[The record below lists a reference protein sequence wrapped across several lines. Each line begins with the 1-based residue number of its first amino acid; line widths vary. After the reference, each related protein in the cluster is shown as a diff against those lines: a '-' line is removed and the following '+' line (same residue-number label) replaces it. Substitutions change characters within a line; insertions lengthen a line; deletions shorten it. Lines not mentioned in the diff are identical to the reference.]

1 MSNLP
6 KATKY
11 LVTTRLEALPRNNEP
26 IIMVDG
32 TVPGWKPDNL
42 VDYHFDHHRPGGA
55 SVQIDEIPRGLPWYE
70 NSTFVTT
77 QVDADACVA
86 AAWVQIAEDCSKEDE
101 RKLQAIAWDC
111 DHLCV
116 PRELS
121 DLADFAAQAVAALK
135 AGGELLAK
143 ELGLPADRKTWSVE
157 DKEKYASLAF
167 GRGTQHLIDA
177 CKGKRKFP
185 GEEGEAAQYWQQV
198 ETDTA
203 MLEKEGRVTQYR
215 GCTIIN
221 MKGLGG
227 KYIDPRCAL
236 RVVAKENLP
245 MYPITVTQRE
255 IYTEN
260 QFKGF
265 SYTIGVVPL
274 HPLVERIDYTIETFA
289 VLTNAEQISNP
300 NNAPWGGRKTVGGSG
315 WNSVS
320 NLTPQ
325 DVIDLALVTAIQSN

>member
-1 MSNLP
+1 MP
-6 KATKY
+6 IQY
-11 LVTTRLEALPRNNEP
+11 LVTTRSEMVPTDRMV
-26 IIMVDG
+26 IMVDG
-32 TVPGWKPDNL
+32 TVPGWIPQNRDK
-42 VDYHFDHHRPGGA
+42 HFDHHRPNGA
-55 SVQIDEIPRGLPWYE
+55 PVQIDEIPEYA
-70 NSTFVTT
+70 STWLRKDDVIVTT

-86 AAWVQIAEDCSKEDE
+86 AAWVQIGDGLPKHLI
-101 RKLQAIAWDC
+101 RKLRAIAYDC

-116 PRELS
+116 PPDLS
-121 DLADFAAQAVAALK
+121 DLADFAAQAVAGLK
-135 AGGELLAK
+135 SGSDVLVK

-157 DKEKYASLAF
+157 DKEKYASSAF
-167 GRGTQHLIDA
+167 QRGTEHLIDA
-177 CKGKRKFP
+177 CKSKRKFP

-236 RVVAKENLP
+236 RVVAKGDLP

-255 IYTEN
+255 IFIDNE
-260 QFKGF
+260 FKGF

-274 HPLVERIDYTIETFA
+274 HPLVERLDYTIESFA
-289 VLTNAEQISNP
+289 VLTNAERMSNP
-300 NNAPWGGRKTVGGSG
+300 SNAPWRGRKTVGGSG

-325 DVIDLALVTAIQSN
+325 EVIDLALVTAIQSN